1 MFLIIPIIMFLII
14 LIIMLLLLIIMVLVM
29 IININNMMKLWS
41 TDTFFLPSWILL
53 LTQVP
58 ESLLSHVFIF
68 GQNNL
73 PRVTSIYNKTSP
85 MHLAQHNLVYKRS
98 AFQTYCS
105 EHPSAFA
112 ANNGVREPKCQNFG
126 KNAENFAR
134 ILKAVQYPFSSFIFV
149 IIVIIIIV
157 SIVIIFVII
166 IIRPGPA
173 CWSRFCSQLFFVVC
187 TQLCKL

>member
-1 MFLIIPIIMFLII
+1 M
-14 LIIMLLLLIIMVLVM
+14 
-29 IININNMMKLWS
+29 
-41 TDTFFLPSWILL
+41 

-58 ESLLSHVFIF
+58 DLLSHVFRF

-149 IIVIIIIV
+149 IIVIIIIAIIVIIV
-157 SIVIIFVII
+157 SIVIIFVIIVSTVSI

-173 CWSRFCSQLFFVVC
+173 CWSRVCPQLFFVVC